1 MPFKKPDAY
10 KNITSSSSV
19 KVKEVDKNT
28 GYLNDLINTFK
39 NLFLSF

>member
-1 MPFKKPDAY
+1 MTFKKPDAY

-19 KVKEVDKNT
+19 KVKEVGKNT
-28 GYLNDLINTFK
+28 SYFNDLINSFK